1 MENDTF
7 SIVFFI
13 HCESNGISSPL
24 GVYHHRRC
32 IPLRLD
38 DVESKK
44 KILEATEHSVAEND
58 IKTQVSRMTHL
69 RFLLGKFYSIFQFS
83 AIKWTF
89 CN

>member
-1 MENDTF
+1 VR
-7 SIVFFI
+7 SVI
-13 HCESNGISSPL
+13 ISSS
-24 GVYHHRRC
+24 GAVYHHASVC
-32 IPLRLD
+32 IPLQLD

-69 RFLLGKFYSIFQFS
+69 RFLLGEFYSIFQFS